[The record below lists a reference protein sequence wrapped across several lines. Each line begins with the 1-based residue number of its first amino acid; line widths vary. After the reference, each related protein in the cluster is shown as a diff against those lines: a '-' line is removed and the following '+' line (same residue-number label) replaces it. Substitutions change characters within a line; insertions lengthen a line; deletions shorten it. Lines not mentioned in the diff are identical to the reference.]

1 MSALVIVVLKLEVVK
16 KKSRRQCM
24 SGFLL
29 LKVNLLASGLK
40 QRQMSMRSNTFEMCL
55 TSFNELLWVTG
66 LPPFL
71 SFWTSSTK
79 LKSPPR
85 IISLQSKQRSWFRT
99 FWKNVGLSSFGA
111 QILTKVKILL
121 SNLISTDDEPS
132 LWIGKHAL

>member
-1 MSALVIVVLKLEVVK
+1 MCPSPLLPIYNVIQFKCCNFYFTRFFLC
-16 KKSRRQCM
+16 KSL
-24 SGFLL
+24 SVSILL
-29 LKVNLLASGLK
+29 FSRYIYITMYQLGIGEINKIKIKNK
-40 QRQMSMRSNTFEMCL
+40 RQMSMRSNTFEMCL

-85 IISLQSKQRSWFRT
+85 IISLQSKQRSWFTT

-111 QILTKVKILL
+111 
-121 SNLISTDDEPS
+121 
-132 LWIGKHAL
+132 